1 MLGWIKK
8 SYHPFII
15 FIIDNSMKI
24 ILRKD
29 FETLGY
35 AGDIKEVKEGYARN
49 YLIPNGI
56 AYIANKSNL
65 KTFEEINRQ
74 QSRKTSKE
82 IDAAKKIASKL
93 EEEVVNISVKTG
105 EEDKVFGSVTSQM
118 IYDSLSGKGFDTIEK
133 RKIILNDPIK
143 TIGEHLVDIK
153 LHKEVSAKLK
163 VNVVKEDLQESSKE
177 SSKTTEEKS
186 DSK

>member
-1 MLGWIKK
+1 ML
-8 SYHPFII
+8 
-15 FIIDNSMKI
+15 
-24 ILRKD
+24 
-29 FETLGY
+29 
-35 AGDIKEVKEGYARN
+35 
-49 YLIPNGI
+49 
-56 AYIANKSNL
+56 
-65 KTFEEINRQ
+65 
-74 QSRKTSKE
+74 
-82 IDAAKKIASKL
+82 AKKIASKL

>member
-1 MLGWIKK
+1 
-8 SYHPFII
+8 
-15 FIIDNSMKI
+15 MKI

-35 AGDIKEVKEGYARN
+35 AGDIKEVKDGYARN

-56 AYIANKSNL
+56 ASIANKSNL
-65 KTFEEINRQ
+65 KTFEEVKRQ
-74 QSRKTSKE
+74 QSRKTNKE

-93 EEEVVNISVKTG
+93 EEEVVNITVKTG

-118 IYDSLSGKGFDTIEK
+118 IFDNLTERGFDTVEK
-133 RKIILNDPIK
+133 RKIILNEPIK

-163 VNVVKEDLQESSKE
+163 VNVIKEDSQEPPEESSE
-177 SSKTTEEKS
+177 TTEGNS

>member
-1 MLGWIKK
+1 
-8 SYHPFII
+8 
-15 FIIDNSMKI
+15 MKI

-82 IDAAKKIASKL
+82 IDASKKNCF
-93 EEEVVNISVKTG
+93 E
-105 EEDKVFGSVTSQM
+105 
-118 IYDSLSGKGFDTIEK
+118 
-133 RKIILNDPIK
+133 
-143 TIGEHLVDIK
+143 IGRRSCKYLC
-153 LHKEVSAKLK
+153 
-163 VNVVKEDLQESSKE
+163 
-177 SSKTTEEKS
+177 
-186 DSK
+186 